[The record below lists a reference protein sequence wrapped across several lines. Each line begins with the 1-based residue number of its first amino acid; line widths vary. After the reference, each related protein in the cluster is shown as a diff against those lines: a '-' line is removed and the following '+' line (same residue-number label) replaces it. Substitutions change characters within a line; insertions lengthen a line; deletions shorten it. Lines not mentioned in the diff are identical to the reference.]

1 VEPVLL
7 SRSTGRGRAAA
18 TIRLLHLGLGSF
30 FRAHPAFFTD
40 RSPDGPA
47 WGYAA
52 FTGRDSA
59 ELAGQLNR
67 QDGLYTLVT
76 RAPEGDAYDVV
87 SSLSSAHP
95 AADHDAWLA
104 AVADPAL
111 AVVTLTVTEAG
122 YLRRADGG
130 LDLDRPEVVAD
141 LDRLRRDLGAP
152 VRTAPARLVAGLAAR
167 RRADAGPLA
176 LAPCDNVP
184 GNGAMLQRVVGDLAD
199 EVDPSLADWVEATV
213 SVVSSVVDRITP
225 RTVGADLAA
234 EIERVRAATGVQDHL
249 PVVTEPFREWVLA
262 GAFPA
267 GRPRWEDAGARF
279 TEDVTPYEHRKLW
292 LLNGAHSLLAYA
304 GSVRGHL
311 TVSDAI
317 GDEVLRAW
325 VEEWWAVACRHLDQP
340 AEELAAYRQDL
351 LERFANPRIRHQL
364 AQVAA
369 DGSQKLPIRVLPTLH
384 AERAAGRV
392 PEAATRLLAAWVL
405 HLRGVG
411 APVTDV
417 QADRYVEL
425 AAGPLTQ
432 AVRRVLAAFDPE
444 TGADA
449 DVVATV
455 VEQAREMTP
464 TD

>member
-1 VEPVLL
+1 VP
-7 SRSTGRGRAAA
+7 
-18 TIRLLHLGLGSF
+18 IRLLHLGLGSF

-40 RSPDGPA
+40 RSSDGPE

-52 FTGRDSA
+52 FTGRGSA
-59 ELAGQLNR
+59 ELAAELDR

-76 RAPEGDAYDVV
+76 RAPEGDTYDVV
-87 SSLSSAHP
+87 SSLARAHP
-95 AADHDAWLA
+95 ATDHDAWLA
-104 AVADPAL
+104 CFADPAL

-122 YLRRADGG
+122 YLRGADGG
-130 LDLDRPEVVAD
+130 LDVDRPEVAAD
-141 LDRLRRDLGAP
+141 LDELRRDVSGP
-152 VRTAPARLVAGLAAR
+152 VRTAPGRLVAGLAAR

-184 GNGAMLQRVVGDLAD
+184 GNGPMLQRVVGDLARR
-199 EVDPSLADWVEATV
+199 VDPSLADWVDATV
-213 SVVSSVVDRITP
+213 PVVSSVVDRITP
-225 RTVGADLAA
+225 RTAGADLAA
-234 EIERVRAATGVQDHL
+234 EIERVRAAIGVEDRL

-262 GAFPA
+262 GSFPV

-279 TEDVTPYEHRKLW
+279 TQDVTPYEHRKLW

-304 GSVRGHL
+304 GSLRGHS

-317 GDEVLRAW
+317 GDEVLREW
-325 VEEWWAVACRHLDQP
+325 VEQWWAVAGRYLEQP
-340 AEELAAYRQDL
+340 AEELAAYRSDL

-364 AQVAA
+364 AQIAA
-369 DGSQKLPIRVLPTLH
+369 DGSQKLPIRVLPTLR

-392 PEAATRLLAAWVL
+392 PDAATRLLAAWVL
-405 HLRGVG
+405 NLRGLG

-417 QADRYVEL
+417 QADRYVPL
-425 AAGPLTQ
+425 ATGPLPG
-432 AVRRVLAAFDPE
+432 AVRRVLAELDPP

-449 DVVATV
+449 DVVSTV

-464 TD
+464 AGP